1 MARRRRAY
9 ALLLAAALLFHLFDI
24 GYLACFLLVLA
35 LTGRDGGPL
44 ADLLRVLLKAKADGA
59 GVAPRLIAAT
69 SELDALSAGKRDMPA
84 LQGWRKEVFGADAL
98 KLCDGKVGL
107 AARKG
112 KVDIIEL

>member
-1 MARRRRAY
+1 MGLRSEVNQDVAP
-9 ALLLAAALLFHLFDI
+9 AA
-24 GYLACFLLVLA
+24 
-35 LTGRDGGPL
+35 
-44 ADLLRVLLKAKADGA
+44 LLKAKADGA

-69 SELDALSAGKRDMPA
+69 SELDALSAGKRDVPA
-84 LQGWRKEVFGADAL
+84 LQGWRKEVFGTDAL